1 MYKLALFDTVV
12 NICSSKLSFLI
23 VLFYSSTNQNCC
35 DLRAFLGVKFGVCKK
50 ITFLNSNKDK
60 YIIQMRKEMRTELEA
75 KHCLPL
81 NSVQK
86 LNTKCKIK
94 HNLKCKLQMGKEKRN
109 TQY

>member
-1 MYKLALFDTVV
+1 MY
-12 NICSSKLSFLI
+12 
-23 VLFYSSTNQNCC
+23 YSNEEK
-35 DLRAFLGVKFGVCKK
+35 G
-50 ITFLNSNKDK
+50 
-60 YIIQMRKEMRTELEA
+60 MRTELEA